1 MEISRK
7 FLLIMHSLQLPHK
20 LCAALHA
27 QSSLFSFFP
36 DSSYFA
42 PDGLILI
49 LILILIVWA
58 IQAKPDTHANW
69 VINVDTILNNNDDDD
84 IDFTRP
90 DENEALA
97 HLLPERQVVLCNSSE
112 IRTPVCLFSGS
123 LSTLLMFQWIRKNRP
138 KSLLCFESGSVSLFS
153 FLSKLGM
160 VLSSN
165 DDSS

>member
-1 MEISRK
+1 M
-7 FLLIMHSLQLPHK
+7 
-20 LCAALHA
+20 
-27 QSSLFSFFP
+27 
-36 DSSYFA
+36 
-42 PDGLILI
+42 
-49 LILILIVWA
+49 
-58 IQAKPDTHANW
+58 
-69 VINVDTILNNNDDDD
+69 INVDTVLNNNDDDD
-84 IDFTRP
+84 IEFMRP

-123 LSTLLMFQWIRKNRP
+123 VSTLLVFQWIRKTRP
-138 KSLLCFESGSVSLFS
+138 KSLLLCFESGSVSLFS

>member
-1 MEISRK
+1 M
-7 FLLIMHSLQLPHK
+7 
-20 LCAALHA
+20 
-27 QSSLFSFFP
+27 
-36 DSSYFA
+36 
-42 PDGLILI
+42 
-49 LILILIVWA
+49 
-58 IQAKPDTHANW
+58 
-69 VINVDTILNNNDDDD
+69 INVDTVLNNNDDDD
-84 IDFTRP
+84 IEFTRP

-123 LSTLLMFQWIRKNRP
+123 VSTLLMFHWIRKTRP
-138 KSLLCFESGSVSLFS
+138 VLCFESGSVSLFS